1 MHPKR
6 KQRLIVALVIV
17 VLSSVTIG
25 LITYALRGN
34 INLFYSPSEVAAGE
48 APIDRQIRVG
58 GMVVEGSIQRA
69 SDRLETRFDVT
80 DFVHSVTVT
89 YNGILPDLFAEGEG
103 VVATGKLGANGVVTA
118 SEVLAK
124 HDENYMPPEV
134 AEALEKAN
142 AKGVCSDS
150 RSRPDST
157 YHCTVLIRT
166 AGYGPDGGGVAR
178 TAMGDEFGAE
188 SCCWSLRFSLNC
200 VCLFDS
206 RFFAG

>member
-1 MHPKR
+1 VHPKR

-25 LITYALRGN
+25 LIAYALRGN
-34 INLFYSPSEVAAGE
+34 INLFYSPSQVAAGE

-58 GMVVEGSIQRA
+58 GMVVEGSVQRA

-89 YNGILPDLFAEGEG
+89 YDGILPDLFAEGEG
-103 VVATGKLGANGVVTA
+103 VVATGKLGSNGVVTA

-134 AEALEKAN
+134 AEALEKAS
-142 AKGVCSDS
+142 AQAS
-150 RSRPDST
+150 
-157 YHCTVLIRT
+157 
-166 AGYGPDGGGVAR
+166 
-178 TAMGDEFGAE
+178 EQ
-188 SCCWSLRFSLNC
+188 
-200 VCLFDS
+200 
-206 RFFAG
+206 

>member
-25 LITYALRGN
+25 LIAYALRGN
-34 INLFYSPSEVAAGE
+34 INLFYSPSEVAAGN

-58 GMVVEGSIQRA
+58 GMVVEGSVRRA

-89 YNGILPDLFAEGEG
+89 YDGILPDLFAEGEG

-118 SEVLAK
+118 NEVLAK

-142 AKGVCSDS
+142 AQGS
-150 RSRPDST
+150 
-157 YHCTVLIRT
+157 
-166 AGYGPDGGGVAR
+166 
-178 TAMGDEFGAE
+178 MQ
-188 SCCWSLRFSLNC
+188 
-200 VCLFDS
+200 
-206 RFFAG
+206 